1 MPAPKNTFK
10 AALLEKRP
18 QIGLWLALANP
29 YTAEICAGAGYDW
42 LLIDGEHAPNDIPLL
57 MAQLQALK
65 GTSSHPIIR
74 VPIGEAWLLKQ
85 TLDIG
90 AQTILVPMVENGEQ
104 AKALV
109 RAVRY
114 PPHGMRGVGA
124 ALARASA
131 FNRIPDYLQTANDEI
146 CLLLQIESCAGLAAL
161 DEIATTDGVDGVFI
175 GPADLAA
182 DMGHLGRPG
191 DPEVQQVVEAALIR
205 IQSHGKAAGILTA
218 DQSLAKRY
226 LELGATF
233 VAIGNDVSLL
243 ANGASCL
250 LSEFHKASA
259 DGAGR
264 SGTAKV
270 Y

>member
-1 MPAPKNTFK
+1 MPAPKNLFK
-10 AALLEKRP
+10 AALAEKHQ

-29 YTAEICAGAGYDW
+29 YTAEILGDAGYDW
-42 LLIDGEHAPNDIPLL
+42 LLIDGEHAPNDVPLM

-65 GTSSHPIIR
+65 GSPSHPVIR
-74 VPIGEAWLLKQ
+74 APIGEAWLLKQ
-85 TLDIG
+85 ILDIG
-90 AQTILVPMVENGEQ
+90 AQTILVPMVESGKQ
-104 AKALV
+104 ANAMV

-146 CLLLQIESCAGLAAL
+146 CLLLQIESRAGLASL
-161 DEIATTDGVDGVFI
+161 DAIAATDGVDGVFI

-182 DMGHLGRPG
+182 DMGHLGKPG
-191 DPEVQQVVEAALIR
+191 APDVQAAVETALER

-218 DQSLAKRY
+218 DQTLARRY
-226 LELGATF
+226 LDLGATF
-233 VAIGNDVSLL
+233 VGIGSDVSLL
-243 ANGASCL
+243 AQATSRL
-250 LSEFHKASA
+250 QSDF
-259 DGAGR
+259 R
-264 SGTAKV
+264 SGLVGSQDRAGSGAV

>member
-1 MPAPKNTFK
+1 MPAPENTFK
-10 AALLEKRP
+10 RALIEKRR

-29 YTAEICAGAGYDW
+29 YTAEILGDAGYDW
-42 LLIDGEHAPNDIPLL
+42 LLIDGEHAPNDIPLM

-65 GTSSHPIIR
+65 GSPSHPVVR
-74 VPIGEAWLLKQ
+74 APIGEAWLLKQ
-85 TLDIG
+85 ILDIG
-90 AQTILVPMVENGEQ
+90 AQTVLVPMVESGEQ

-131 FNRIPDYLQTANDEI
+131 FNKIPDYLQTANDEV
-146 CLLLQIESCAGLAAL
+146 CLLLQIESRAGLAAL
-161 DEIATTDGVDGVFI
+161 DDIATTEGVDGVFI

-191 DPEVQQVVEAALIR
+191 DAEVQQAVEAALIR

-218 DQSLAKRY
+218 DQALAKRY

-233 VAIGNDVSLL
+233 VAIGNDVGLL
-243 ANGASCL
+243 ANGASRL
-250 LSEFHKASA
+250 LSDFRKASA
-259 DGAGR
+259 ANAG
-264 SGTAKV
+264 SANKAKV